1 MCVRVCALKGET
13 FMSAV
18 MVANTYVTDTYHVIL
33 RTRDNREA
41 QILSGGRMCGI
52 HCNNCCTVEEVPLEA
67 EP

>member
-1 MCVRVCALKGET
+1 
-13 FMSAV
+13 MSAV